1 MILPNFCNPISSNS
15 MARKPTHN
23 KGSDGDVRRLLKRYS
38 CPMPFHAIRAFFL
51 GRIAKPKIDTR
62 PLQALEDLWDG
73 DMPEFESLDDA
84 NELMN
89 ALINGLWNRL
99 TRHQDRKHPFRL
111 TRLPLPADKESIRQF
126 AETRVEELEGFI
138 NGLFGDDEALD
149 LPESAHDA
157 LGNLGELRSF
167 FGAFVQFANDY
178 EASDEIKDTVSNLQ
192 ELSVIAGKEINRA
205 VLSCSRARRAF
216 LETMLTSAPTRH

>member
-1 MILPNFCNPISSNS
+1 
-15 MARKPTHN
+15 MARKSKHHT
-23 KGSDGDVRRLLKRYS
+23 GSDAEVRRLLKRYD
-38 CPMPFHAIRAFFL
+38 CRMPYHSVRAFFL
-51 GRIAKPKIDTR
+51 GRIANPKIDTH
-62 PLQALEDLWDG
+62 PLQALEELWDG
-73 DMPEFESLDDA
+73 DMPEFASLDDA

-99 TRHQDRKHPFRL
+99 TRHQDQKHPFRL
-111 TRLPLPADKESIRQF
+111 TPLPPPSDKENIRQF
-126 AETRVEELEGFI
+126 AEIRIEELEAFV
-138 NGLFGDDEALD
+138 NGLFGEDEALN

-167 FGAFVQFANDY
+167 FGAFVQFADEY

-205 VLSCSRARRAF
+205 VLSCAKARRAV
-216 LETMLTSAPTRH
+216 LETMLTPPPARH